1 MRWHIQVLK
10 KCFPSILFETKDESI
25 HLTFDDGPHPIA
37 TPIILQELKKRN
49 IRATFFLLG
58 QNAQKFPDLV
68 RQIHTEGHQI
78 GNHSFTH
85 ANPIFKNKAFLHDE
99 IQRTREIL
107 EKIIDYP
114 IARIDIVGPQGVET
128 EKLIISMGLKKFM
141 IMSSG
146 VFMDWMKDPYMEQIW
161 RIICIELYH
170 NKKIKKFYSNFIE
183 NAFSFW
189 KSNFE
194 IMTKNNLI
202 KPLDPEMLAREYLSF
217 YQSAYMDYFIFRYDN
232 TSASFLQEYR
242 NNFDQHT
249 EFIVN
254 SVTIME

>member
-1 MRWHIQVLK
+1 MTRNKDKIKVTVEKKTKERIFDVAINLFAQNGFDATSMREIAEAVGIK
-10 KCFPSILFETKDESI
+10 KASMYSHFSSKD
-25 HLTFDDGPHPIA
+25 
-37 TPIILQELKKRN
+37 
-49 IRATFFLLG
+49 
-58 QNAQKFPDLV
+58 
-68 RQIHTEGHQI
+68 
-78 GNHSFTH
+78 
-85 ANPIFKNKAFLHDE
+85 
-99 IQRTREIL
+99 EIL

-114 IARIDIVGPQGVET
+114 TKRIEIIGPQGVET
-128 EKLIISMGLKKFM
+128 EEQILSMGLKNFM
-141 IMSSG
+141 TMSIN
-146 VFMDWMKDPYMEQIW
+146 VFLDWMKDPYMEQIW

-249 EFIVN
+249 DFIVN
-254 SVTIME
+254 SLKLLNEG